1 MLVGAVLSSVASAQL
16 ISPVSSAELGQI
28 RCSATALAPLVRIE
42 GTSELVGDIAI
53 TCENRGPGRRF
64 EPSGFLVV
72 DLAVS
77 LSVGI
82 ANQSGFGL
90 GADVTDAVLV
100 VNEKTCLASTSERLF
115 SDCGASGSTVQ
126 DPMLGRRGSASPRM
140 LRWSGV
146 ALPIPGAAVG
156 SESARAVP
164 LEDCVGRYGVP
175 GGCHP
180 TTTSVRLTNIRV
192 NAAEAGVG
200 GDARSGAIPIEA
212 VVSMSSGGGSV
223 VLEAGTLPV
232 AHAAPG
238 ISAHARSVQ
247 AGRLCSEGEA
257 FGEVRIVEG
266 FASAFKA
273 AGGQSLEPGRPGWR
287 DDYYPTAAG
296 AAAHPSTTSV
306 RLTNIRVN
314 AAEAGVGGDAR
325 SGAIPIEAVVSMSS
339 GGGSVVLEAGTLP
352 VAHAAPGISAHARS
366 VQAGRL
372 CSEGEAFGEVRI
384 VEGFASAFKAAGGQ
398 SLEPGRPG
406 WRDDYYPTAA
416 GAAAHPSPT
425 RVRIGLSAIPEGVS
439 VAAPPAPACAS
450 EGGAARLR
458 LGLVE
463 GASTSG
469 LGGTVVSG
477 EPAPDVPLTV
487 SETAEAFAVYEVL
500 AADPSAQEEC
510 RIQFRLTASD
520 SDGHAI
526 RGGQVA
532 VDASLAPL
540 GPPASSGPLGARPRF
555 VAPERVPRPS
565 FPVDECGTTLFF
577 PFVTN
582 QTTFD
587 TAVVLVNTSADPLGT
602 RYQPG
607 SCSLT
612 FHGAGLEGEQSATFR
627 RTVEINAGEQVAFR
641 LSSGNAERGV
651 DPLPDFQGYLVAQ
664 CSFQYAHGFAFVTEQ
679 VGGASVL
686 AQGYLAEVVSQ
697 SAESARSDPAP

>member
-1 MLVGAVLSSVASAQL
+1 MLPRLASSGSPVPRSAPAARSRRTRIGGIFLGAALSSVASAQL
-16 ISPVSSAELGQI
+16 TSPVPSAELGQI

-42 GTSELVGDIAI
+42 GTGELVGDIAI
-53 TCENRGPGRRF
+53 RCENSGPGRRF

-77 LSVGI
+77 LSAGI

-100 VNEKTCLASTSERLF
+100 VNEKSCLASTSERLF

-126 DPMLGRRGSASPRM
+126 DPMLGRLSSASPGM
-140 LRWSGV
+140 LLWSGV
-146 ALPIPGAAVG
+146 ALPIPGAAIG

-164 LEDCVGRYGVP
+164 LEDCAGRYAVP

-223 VLEAGTLPV
+223 VLDAGTLPV

-238 ISAHARSVQ
+238 ISAHARPVQ

-257 FGEVRIVEG
+257 FGEVRIFEG

-273 AGGQSLEPGRPGWR
+273 AGGQSLEPGRPGWM

-296 AAAHPSTTSV
+296 AAA
-306 RLTNIRVN
+306 
-314 AAEAGVGGDAR
+314 
-325 SGAIPIEAVVSMSS
+325 
-339 GGGSVVLEAGTLP
+339 
-352 VAHAAPGISAHARS
+352 
-366 VQAGRL
+366 Q
-372 CSEGEAFGEVRI
+372 
-384 VEGFASAFKAAGGQ
+384 
-398 SLEPGRPG
+398 
-406 WRDDYYPTAA
+406 
-416 GAAAHPSPT
+416 PSPT
-425 RVRIGLSAIPEGVS
+425 RVRIGLFAIPEGVS
-439 VAAPPAPACAS
+439 VAAPAAPACAS
-450 EGGAARLR
+450 EGRPARLR

-463 GASTSG
+463 GASASG
-469 LGGTVVSG
+469 LGGAVVSG

-500 AADPSAQEEC
+500 AADPSALEEC
-510 RIQFRLTASD
+510 RIQFRLTPAASD
-520 SDGHAI
+520 GPAI
-526 RGGQVA
+526 RGGRVT

-540 GPPASSGPLGARPRF
+540 GPAAGSGPLGAVPRF

-565 FPVDECGTTLFF
+565 FPVGECGTTLFF

-612 FHGAGLEGEQSATFR
+612 FHGAGLDGEQSATFR
-627 RTVEINAGEQVAFR
+627 RTVEIDAGEQVAFR
-641 LSSGNAERGV
+641 LSSGNAARGV

>member
-1 MLVGAVLSSVASAQL
+1 MFVGAALSSVASAQL
-16 ISPVSSAELGQI
+16 RSPVPSAELGQI

-53 TCENRGPGRRF
+53 TCENRGQGRGF

-115 SDCGASGSTVQ
+115 SDCGTSGRTVQ
-126 DPMLGRRGSASPRM
+126 DPMLGRRRSASPGV
-140 LRWSGV
+140 LIWSGV
-146 ALPIPGAAVG
+146 ALPIPGAAIG
-156 SESARAVP
+156 SDSARAVP
-164 LEDCVGRYGVP
+164 LEDCLGRYGVP
-175 GGCHP
+175 GGC
-180 TTTSVRLTNIRV
+180 
-192 NAAEAGVG
+192 
-200 GDARSGAIPIEA
+200 
-212 VVSMSSGGGSV
+212 
-223 VLEAGTLPV
+223 
-232 AHAAPG
+232 
-238 ISAHARSVQ
+238 
-247 AGRLCSEGEA
+247 
-257 FGEVRIVEG
+257 
-266 FASAFKA
+266 
-273 AGGQSLEPGRPGWR
+273 
-287 DDYYPTAAG
+287 
-296 AAAHPSTTSV
+296 HPSTTSV

-325 SGAIPIEAVVSMSS
+325 AGTIPIEAAVSLSS
-339 GGGSVVLEAGTLP
+339 AGGSVVLEAGTLP
-352 VAHAAPGISAHARS
+352 VAHAAPGISALAGS

-372 CSEGEAFGEVRI
+372 CSQGEAFGEVRI
-384 VEGFASAFKAAGGQ
+384 FEGFAAAFKAAAGQ

-416 GAAAHPSPT
+416 GAAAQPSPT
-425 RVRIGLSAIPEGVS
+425 RVRIALSAIPEGVS
-439 VAAPPAPACAS
+439 IAAPAAPVCAS

-463 GASTSG
+463 GASRSG
-469 LGGTVVSG
+469 LGGAVVSDG
-477 EPAPDVPLTV
+477 SARDVPLTV
-487 SETAEAFAVYEVL
+487 SEAAEAVAVYQVL
-500 AADPSAQEEC
+500 SADPSVQEDC
-510 RIQFRLTASD
+510 RIQFRLTPSASD
-520 SDGHAI
+520 GPAI
-526 RGGQVA
+526 RGGRVM

-540 GPPASSGPLGARPRF
+540 GPTASGGPLGARPRF
-555 VAPERVPRPS
+555 VAPEREPRPS

-607 SCSLT
+607 SCSLD
-612 FHGAGLEGEQSATFR
+612 FYGAGSEGERSPTFR
-627 RTVEINAGEQVAFR
+627 RTVEIDAGEQVAFR

-664 CSFQYAHGFAFVTEQ
+664 CSFQFAHGFAFVTEQ

-686 AQGYLAEVVSQ
+686 AQGYLAEVVSRA
-697 SAESARSDPAP
+697 SGSARADPAP

>member
-1 MLVGAVLSSVASAQL
+1 MLPRFPSLGWLMPKSAPAPRFWRIPIGAILLGAALPSVASAQL
-16 ISPVSSAELGQI
+16 RSAVPSAELGQV

-53 TCENRGPGRRF
+53 TCKNSGPGRSF
-64 EPSGFLVV
+64 EPRGFLVV

-100 VNEKTCLASTSERLF
+100 VNEKSCLASTSERLF
-115 SDCGASGSTVQ
+115 SDCGDSGSTVQ
-126 DPMLGRRGSASPRM
+126 DPMLGRLSSASPGM
-140 LRWSGV
+140 LLWSGV
-146 ALPIPGAAVG
+146 ALPIPGAAIG
-156 SESARAVP
+156 SESVRAVP

-200 GDARSGAIPIEA
+200 GDARSAAIPIEA
-212 VVSMSSGGGSV
+212 VVSMSSAGGSV
-223 VLEAGTLPV
+223 ALEAGTLPV

-238 ISAHARSVQ
+238 ISALARPVQ

-257 FGEVRIVEG
+257 FGEVRVIEG

-296 AAAHPSTTSV
+296 AAA
-306 RLTNIRVN
+306 
-314 AAEAGVGGDAR
+314 
-325 SGAIPIEAVVSMSS
+325 
-339 GGGSVVLEAGTLP
+339 
-352 VAHAAPGISAHARS
+352 
-366 VQAGRL
+366 Q
-372 CSEGEAFGEVRI
+372 
-384 VEGFASAFKAAGGQ
+384 
-398 SLEPGRPG
+398 
-406 WRDDYYPTAA
+406 
-416 GAAAHPSPT
+416 PSPT
-425 RVRIGLSAIPEGVS
+425 RVRIGLSAIPAGVS
-439 VAAPPAPACAS
+439 VAAPAAPVCAS

-463 GASTSG
+463 GASASG
-469 LGGTVVSG
+469 LGGAVASD
-477 EPAPDVPLTV
+477 ESARDVPLTV
-487 SETAEAFAVYEVL
+487 SEAAEAFAVYQVL

-510 RIQFRLTASD
+510 RIQFRLTPSAP
-520 SDGHAI
+520 DGPAI
-526 RGGQVA
+526 RGGRVT

-540 GPPASSGPLGARPRF
+540 GPAASSEPLGLRPRF
-555 VAPERVPRPS
+555 VAAGRVPRPS
-565 FPVDECGTTLFF
+565 FPVGECGTTLFF

-607 SCSLT
+607 SCSLA
-612 FHGAGLEGEQSATFR
+612 FHGSGLEGERSATFR
-627 RTVEINAGEQVAFR
+627 RTVEIDAGEQVAFR
-641 LSSGNAERGV
+641 LSSGNAARGV
-651 DPLPDFQGYLVAQ
+651 DSLPDFQGYLVAQ

>member
-1 MLVGAVLSSVASAQL
+1 MLPRLPSLGWLMPKSASAPRFWRVPIGAILLGAALPSVASAQL
-16 ISPVSSAELGQI
+16 RSAVPSAELGQV

-53 TCENRGPGRRF
+53 TCKNSGPGRRF

-82 ANQSGFGL
+82 ANQSAFGL

-100 VNEKTCLASTSERLF
+100 INEKSCLASTSERLF

-126 DPMLGRRGSASPRM
+126 DPVLGRLSSASPGM
-140 LRWSGV
+140 LLWSGV
-146 ALPIPGAAVG
+146 ALPIPGAAIG
-156 SESARAVP
+156 SESVRAVP

-212 VVSMSSGGGSV
+212 VVSMSSAGGNV

-238 ISAHARSVQ
+238 ISALARPVQ

-257 FGEVRIVEG
+257 FGEVRVIEG

-273 AGGQSLEPGRPGWR
+273 AGRQSLEPGRPGWR

-296 AAAHPSTTSV
+296 A
-306 RLTNIRVN
+306 
-314 AAEAGVGGDAR
+314 
-325 SGAIPIEAVVSMSS
+325 
-339 GGGSVVLEAGTLP
+339 
-352 VAHAAPGISAHARS
+352 VA
-366 VQAGRL
+366 Q
-372 CSEGEAFGEVRI
+372 
-384 VEGFASAFKAAGGQ
+384 
-398 SLEPGRPG
+398 
-406 WRDDYYPTAA
+406 
-416 GAAAHPSPT
+416 PSPT
-425 RVRIGLSAIPEGVS
+425 RVRIGLSAIPAGVS
-439 VAAPPAPACAS
+439 VAAPAAPVCAS

-463 GASTSG
+463 GVSAGG
-469 LGGTVVSG
+469 LGGAVVSD
-477 EPAPDVPLTV
+477 EPARDVPLTV
-487 SETAEAFAVYEVL
+487 SEAAEAFAVYQVL
-500 AADPSAQEEC
+500 AADPSVQEEC
-510 RIQFRLTASD
+510 RIQFRLTPSAP
-520 SDGHAI
+520 DGPAI
-526 RGGQVA
+526 RRGQVT

-540 GPPASSGPLGARPRF
+540 GPAASSGPLGARPRF

-565 FPVDECGTTLFF
+565 FPVGGCGTTLFF

-607 SCSLT
+607 SCSLI
-612 FHGAGLEGEQSATFR
+612 FHGVGLEGEQSATFR
-627 RTVEINAGEQVAFR
+627 RTVEIDAGEQVAFR
-641 LSSGNAERGV
+641 LSSGNAARGV
-651 DPLPDFQGYLVAQ
+651 DALPDFQGYLVAQ

-679 VGGASVL
+679 LGGASVL

>member
-1 MLVGAVLSSVASAQL
+1 MFLGAAVASVASAQL
-16 ISPVSSAELGQI
+16 GSPVPSAELGQI

-53 TCENRGPGRRF
+53 TCENRGEGRGF

-82 ANQSGFGL
+82 ANRSGFGL

-100 VNEKTCLASTSERLF
+100 VNEKSCLASTSERSF
-115 SDCGASGSTVQ
+115 GDCGANGRTVQ
-126 DPMLGRRGSASPRM
+126 DPMLARLSSASPG
-140 LRWSGV
+140 LLLWSGV
-146 ALPIPGAAVG
+146 ALPIPGAAIG
-156 SESARAVP
+156 SEAARAVP
-164 LEDCVGRYGVP
+164 LEDCVGRYGVA

-192 NAAEAGVG
+192 NAAQAGVG
-200 GDARSGAIPIEA
+200 SDARSGAIPIEA
-212 VVSMSSGGGSV
+212 AVSMSSAGGSV

-238 ISAHARSVQ
+238 VSALARSVQ

-257 FGEVRIVEG
+257 FGEVRVLEG

-273 AGGQSLEPGRPGWR
+273 VAGHSLEPGRPGWR

-296 AAAHPSTTSV
+296 TAARPGPT
-306 RLTNIRVN
+306 RLRIGFSALPEGISI
-314 AAEAGVGGDAR
+314 AA
-325 SGAIPIEAVVSMSS
+325 
-339 GGGSVVLEAGTLP
+339 P
-352 VAHAAPGISAHARS
+352 VAP
-366 VQAGRL
+366 V
-372 CSEGEAFGEVRI
+372 
-384 VEGFASAFKAAGGQ
+384 
-398 SLEPGRPG
+398 
-406 WRDDYYPTAA
+406 
-416 GAAAHPSPT
+416 
-425 RVRIGLSAIPEGVS
+425 
-439 VAAPPAPACAS
+439 CAS
-450 EGGAARLR
+450 EGGAAGLR
-458 LGLVE
+458 LGLVQ
-463 GASTSG
+463 GASASG
-469 LGGTVVSG
+469 LGGTVVPDG
-477 EPAPDVPLTV
+477 MARDVPLTV
-487 SETAEAFAVYEVL
+487 SEAAEAFAVYQVL
-500 AADPSAQEEC
+500 ATDPSAQEEC
-510 RIQFRLTASD
+510 RIQFRLNQSAT
-520 SDGHAI
+520 DGPAI
-526 RGGQVA
+526 RGGRVT
-532 VDASLAPL
+532 VDASLAPI
-540 GPPASSGPLGARPRF
+540 GPAASGGPLGEGPRF

-565 FPVDECGTTLFF
+565 FPVGECGTTLFF

-607 SCSLT
+607 SCALT
-612 FHGAGLEGEQSATFR
+612 FHGVGLEGEQPPTFR
-627 RTVEINAGEQVAFR
+627 RMFEIDAGEQVAFR
-641 LSSGNAERGV
+641 LSSGNAARGV

-697 SAESARSDPAP
+697 SGESARSGTAP

>member
-1 MLVGAVLSSVASAQL
+1 MLPRLASSGSPVPGSVPAPRSRRMWIGAMFFGAVLSSVASAQP

-53 TCENRGPGRRF
+53 TCKNSGPGRGF

-115 SDCGASGSTVQ
+115 SDCGAGGRTVQ
-126 DPMLGRRGSASPRM
+126 DPMLGRVSSAAPG
-140 LRWSGV
+140 LLLWSGV
-146 ALPIPGAAVG
+146 ALPIPGAAIG
-156 SESARAVP
+156 SESARAAP
-164 LEDCVGRYGVP
+164 LEDCLGRYGVS

-192 NAAEAGVG
+192 NAADAGVG

-212 VVSMSSGGGSV
+212 VVSMSSAGGSV

-238 ISAHARSVQ
+238 ISALARSVQ
-247 AGRLCSEGEA
+247 AGRLCSDGEA
-257 FGEVRIVEG
+257 FGEVRITEG

-273 AGGQSLEPGRPGWR
+273 AAEQSLEPGRHGWR

-296 AAAHPSTTSV
+296 AAA
-306 RLTNIRVN
+306 
-314 AAEAGVGGDAR
+314 
-325 SGAIPIEAVVSMSS
+325 
-339 GGGSVVLEAGTLP
+339 
-352 VAHAAPGISAHARS
+352 
-366 VQAGRL
+366 Q
-372 CSEGEAFGEVRI
+372 
-384 VEGFASAFKAAGGQ
+384 
-398 SLEPGRPG
+398 
-406 WRDDYYPTAA
+406 
-416 GAAAHPSPT
+416 PSPT

-439 VAAPPAPACAS
+439 VAAPVAPACAS

-463 GASTSG
+463 GASASG
-469 LGGTVVSG
+469 LGGAVVSG
-477 EPAPDVPLTV
+477 EPARDVPLTV
-487 SETAEAFAVYEVL
+487 SEAAEAFAVYQVL

-510 RIQFRLTASD
+510 RIQFRLTPSASD
-520 SDGHAI
+520 GPAV
-526 RGGQVA
+526 RGGQVT

-540 GPPASSGPLGARPRF
+540 GPATSSGALGARPRF

-565 FPVDECGTTLFF
+565 FPVSECGTTLFF

-607 SCSLT
+607 SCSLA
-612 FHGAGLEGEQSATFR
+612 FHGVGLEGEQSATLH
-627 RTVEINAGEQVAFR
+627 RTVEIDAGEQVAFR
-641 LSSGNAERGV
+641 LSSGNAARGV
-651 DPLPDFQGYLVAQ
+651 DSLPDFQGYLVAQ

>member
-1 MLVGAVLSSVASAQL
+1 MLPRLASLGWLMPKSAPAARLWRMPIGAVLLGAALSSVASAQL
-16 ISPVSSAELGQI
+16 RSPVPSAELGQV

-53 TCENRGPGRRF
+53 TCKNSGPGRRF
-64 EPSGFLVV
+64 QPSGFLVV

-77 LSVGI
+77 LSAGI

-100 VNEKTCLASTSERLF
+100 VNEKTCQASTSERSF
-115 SDCGASGSTVQ
+115 SDCGASGTTVQ
-126 DPMLGRRGSASPRM
+126 DPMLGRLSSASPGT
-140 LRWSGV
+140 LLWSGV
-146 ALPIPGAAVG
+146 ALPVPGAAIG
-156 SESARAVP
+156 SESAQAVP
-164 LEDCVGRYGVP
+164 LEDCAGRYAVA

-180 TTTSVRLTNIRV
+180 TTTTVRLTNIRV

-238 ISAHARSVQ
+238 ISALARSVQ

-257 FGEVRIVEG
+257 FGEVRIFEG

-273 AGGQSLEPGRPGWR
+273 AGGQSVEPGRPGWR

-296 AAAHPSTTSV
+296 AAA
-306 RLTNIRVN
+306 
-314 AAEAGVGGDAR
+314 
-325 SGAIPIEAVVSMSS
+325 
-339 GGGSVVLEAGTLP
+339 
-352 VAHAAPGISAHARS
+352 
-366 VQAGRL
+366 Q
-372 CSEGEAFGEVRI
+372 
-384 VEGFASAFKAAGGQ
+384 
-398 SLEPGRPG
+398 
-406 WRDDYYPTAA
+406 
-416 GAAAHPSPT
+416 PSPT

-439 VAAPPAPACAS
+439 VAAPAAPACAS

-463 GASTSG
+463 GASASG
-469 LGGTVVSG
+469 LGGAVVSG
-477 EPAPDVPLTV
+477 EPAPEVPLTV

-510 RIQFRLTASD
+510 RIQFRLTPSASD
-520 SDGHAI
+520 GPAI
-526 RGGQVA
+526 RGGQVS

-540 GPPASSGPLGARPRF
+540 GPAASSGPHGARPRF
-555 VAPERVPRPS
+555 VAPERLPRPS

-587 TAVVLVNTSADPLGT
+587 TAVVLVNTSVDPLGT

-612 FHGAGLEGEQSATFR
+612 FHGVSLEGDQSATFR
-627 RTVEINAGEQVAFR
+627 RTVEIDAGEQVAFR
-641 LSSGNAERGV
+641 LSSGNAARGV
-651 DPLPDFQGYLVAQ
+651 DPLLDFQGYLVAQ

-697 SAESARSDPAP
+697 SADSARSGLAP

>member
-1 MLVGAVLSSVASAQL
+1 MLPRLASSGWPVPRSAPAPRSRRVLIGAMLVGAVLPSVASAQL

-64 EPSGFLVV
+64 EASGFLVV

-146 ALPIPGAAVG
+146 ALPIPGVAIG

-257 FGEVRIVEG
+257 FGEVRI
-266 FASAFKA
+266 F
-273 AGGQSLEPGRPGWR
+273 
-287 DDYYPTAAG
+287 
-296 AAAHPSTTSV
+296 
-306 RLTNIRVN
+306 
-314 AAEAGVGGDAR
+314 
-325 SGAIPIEAVVSMSS
+325 
-339 GGGSVVLEAGTLP
+339 
-352 VAHAAPGISAHARS
+352 
-366 VQAGRL
+366 
-372 CSEGEAFGEVRI
+372 
-384 VEGFASAFKAAGGQ
+384 EGFASAFKAAGGQ

-463 GASTSG
+463 GASASG

-510 RIQFRLTASD
+510 RIQFRLTPSD

-627 RTVEINAGEQVAFR
+627 RTVEIDAGEQVAFR

-686 AQGYLAEVVSQ
+686 AQGYLAEVVSR

>member
-1 MLVGAVLSSVASAQL
+1 MIPRLVALGWPIPWSAPAPRSRRIRIGAMFVGAALSSVASAQL
-16 ISPVSSAELGQI
+16 RSPVPSAELGQI
-28 RCSATALAPLVRIE
+28 RCSATAPAPLVRIE
-42 GTSELVGDIAI
+42 GTSELIGDIAI
-53 TCENRGPGRRF
+53 TCENRGQGRGF

-72 DLAVS
+72 DLALS
-77 LSVGI
+77 LSVGN

-115 SDCGASGSTVQ
+115 SDCGANGTVQ
-126 DPMLGRRGSASPRM
+126 DPMLARRSSASPG
-140 LRWSGV
+140 LLLWSGV
-146 ALPIPGAAVG
+146 ALPIPGAAIG

-164 LEDCVGRYGVP
+164 LDDCVGRYGVP

-200 GDARSGAIPIEA
+200 SDARSGAIPIEA
-212 VVSMSSGGGSV
+212 AVSMSSAGGSV

-232 AHAAPG
+232 AYAAPG
-238 ISAHARSVQ
+238 VSALARSVQ

-257 FGEVRIVEG
+257 FGEVRVIEG

-273 AGGQSLEPGRPGWR
+273 GAGLLTRPGGSGWT
-287 DDYYPTAAG
+287 DDYFPTAAG
-296 AAAHPSTTSV
+296 AAARPSQT
-306 RLTNIRVN
+306 RLRIGFSGLPEGISI
-314 AAEAGVGGDAR
+314 AA
-325 SGAIPIEAVVSMSS
+325 
-339 GGGSVVLEAGTLP
+339 P
-352 VAHAAPGISAHARS
+352 VAP
-366 VQAGRL
+366 V
-372 CSEGEAFGEVRI
+372 
-384 VEGFASAFKAAGGQ
+384 
-398 SLEPGRPG
+398 
-406 WRDDYYPTAA
+406 
-416 GAAAHPSPT
+416 
-425 RVRIGLSAIPEGVS
+425 
-439 VAAPPAPACAS
+439 CAS
-450 EGGAARLR
+450 EGAASGLR
-458 LGLVE
+458 LGLVQ
-463 GASTSG
+463 GASASG
-469 LGGTVVSG
+469 LGGTVVSDG
-477 EPAPDVPLTV
+477 LARDVPLTM
-487 SETAEAFAVYEVL
+487 SEAAEAYAVYQVL

-510 RIQFRLTASD
+510 RIQFRVNPSAT
-520 SDGHAI
+520 DGPAI
-526 RGGQVA
+526 RGGRVT

-540 GPPASSGPLGARPRF
+540 GPTASTGPLGEGPRF

-565 FPVDECGTTLFF
+565 FPVGECGTTLFF

-607 SCSLT
+607 SCALT
-612 FHGAGLEGEQSATFR
+612 FHGAGLEAEQPPTFR
-627 RTVEINAGEQVAFR
+627 RMFEIDAGEQVAFR
-641 LSSGNAERGV
+641 LSSGNAARGV

-697 SAESARSDPAP
+697 SGESARSDTAP

>member
-1 MLVGAVLSSVASAQL
+1 MLPRLPSLGWLMPKSAPAPRFWRMPIGAVLLGAVLPSVAPAQL
-16 ISPVSSAELGQI
+16 RSAVPSAELGQV
-28 RCSATALAPLVRIE
+28 RCSATAAAPLVRIE

-53 TCENRGPGRRF
+53 TCKNSGPGRSF
-64 EPSGFLVV
+64 EPRGFLVV

-100 VNEKTCLASTSERLF
+100 VNEKSCLASTSDRLF

-126 DPMLGRRGSASPRM
+126 DPMLGRLSSASPGM
-140 LRWSGV
+140 LLWSGV
-146 ALPIPGAAVG
+146 ALPIPGAAIG
-156 SESARAVP
+156 SESVRAVP

-180 TTTSVRLTNIRV
+180 ATTSVRLTNIRV

-200 GDARSGAIPIEA
+200 GDARSAAIPIEA
-212 VVSMSSGGGSV
+212 VVSMSSAGGSV
-223 VLEAGTLPV
+223 ALEAGTLPV

-238 ISAHARSVQ
+238 ISALARPVQ

-257 FGEVRIVEG
+257 FGEVRVIEG

-296 AAAHPSTTSV
+296 AAA
-306 RLTNIRVN
+306 
-314 AAEAGVGGDAR
+314 
-325 SGAIPIEAVVSMSS
+325 
-339 GGGSVVLEAGTLP
+339 
-352 VAHAAPGISAHARS
+352 
-366 VQAGRL
+366 Q
-372 CSEGEAFGEVRI
+372 
-384 VEGFASAFKAAGGQ
+384 
-398 SLEPGRPG
+398 
-406 WRDDYYPTAA
+406 
-416 GAAAHPSPT
+416 PSPT
-425 RVRIGLSAIPEGVS
+425 RVRIGLSAIPAGVS
-439 VAAPPAPACAS
+439 VAAPAAPVCTA
-450 EGGAARLR
+450 EGGGARLR

-463 GASTSG
+463 GASASG
-469 LGGTVVSG
+469 LGGAVASD
-477 EPAPDVPLTV
+477 ESARDVPLTV
-487 SETAEAFAVYEVL
+487 SEAAEAFAVYQVL

-510 RIQFRLTASD
+510 RIQFRLTPSAP
-520 SDGHAI
+520 DGPAI
-526 RGGQVA
+526 RGGQVT

-540 GPPASSGPLGARPRF
+540 GPAASSEPLGARPRF
-555 VAPERVPRPS
+555 VAASRVPRPS
-565 FPVDECGTTLFF
+565 FPVGECGTTLFF

-607 SCSLT
+607 SCSLA
-612 FHGAGLEGEQSATFR
+612 FHGSGLEGERSATFR
-627 RTVEINAGEQVAFR
+627 RTVEIDAGEQVAFR
-641 LSSGNAERGV
+641 LSSGNAARGV
-651 DPLPDFQGYLVAQ
+651 DSLPDFQGYLVAQ

>member
-1 MLVGAVLSSVASAQL
+1 MLPRLPSLGWLMPKSAPVPRFWRMPIGAVLLGAALLSVASAQL
-16 ISPVSSAELGQI
+16 RAAVPSAELGQV

-53 TCENRGPGRRF
+53 TCKNSGPGRSF
-64 EPSGFLVV
+64 EPRGFLVV

-100 VNEKTCLASTSERLF
+100 VNEKSCLASTSERLF

-126 DPMLGRRGSASPRM
+126 DPMLGRLSSASPGM
-140 LRWSGV
+140 LLWSGV
-146 ALPIPGAAVG
+146 ALPIPGAAIG
-156 SESARAVP
+156 SESVRAVP

-200 GDARSGAIPIEA
+200 GDARSAAIPIEA
-212 VVSMSSGGGSV
+212 VVSMSSAGGSV
-223 VLEAGTLPV
+223 ALEAGTLPV

-238 ISAHARSVQ
+238 ISALARPVQ

-257 FGEVRIVEG
+257 FGEVRVIEG

-296 AAAHPSTTSV
+296 AAA
-306 RLTNIRVN
+306 
-314 AAEAGVGGDAR
+314 
-325 SGAIPIEAVVSMSS
+325 
-339 GGGSVVLEAGTLP
+339 
-352 VAHAAPGISAHARS
+352 
-366 VQAGRL
+366 Q
-372 CSEGEAFGEVRI
+372 
-384 VEGFASAFKAAGGQ
+384 
-398 SLEPGRPG
+398 
-406 WRDDYYPTAA
+406 
-416 GAAAHPSPT
+416 PSPT
-425 RVRIGLSAIPEGVS
+425 RVRIGLSAIPAGVS
-439 VAAPPAPACAS
+439 VAAPAAPVCAA
-450 EGGAARLR
+450 EGGGARLR

-463 GASTSG
+463 GASASG
-469 LGGTVVSG
+469 LGGAVASD
-477 EPAPDVPLTV
+477 ESARDVPLTV
-487 SETAEAFAVYEVL
+487 SEAAEAFAVYQVL

-510 RIQFRLTASD
+510 RIEFRLTPSAP
-520 SDGHAI
+520 DGPAI
-526 RGGQVA
+526 RGGQVT

-540 GPPASSGPLGARPRF
+540 GPAASSEPLGARPRF
-555 VAPERVPRPS
+555 VAASRVPRPS
-565 FPVDECGTTLFF
+565 FRVGECGTTLFF

-607 SCSLT
+607 SCSLA
-612 FHGAGLEGEQSATFR
+612 FHGSGLEGERSATFR
-627 RTVEINAGEQVAFR
+627 RTVEIDAGEQVAFR
-641 LSSGNAERGV
+641 LSSGNAARGV
-651 DPLPDFQGYLVAQ
+651 DSLPDFQGYLVAQ

>member
-1 MLVGAVLSSVASAQL
+1 MLPRLVSLDRPIPRSAPAPRSRRMRIGAILLGAALASVASAQQG
-16 ISPVSSAELGQI
+16 SPVPSAELGQI
-28 RCSATALAPLVRIE
+28 HCSATALAPLVRIE

-53 TCENRGPGRRF
+53 TCENRGQGRGF
-64 EPSGFLVV
+64 EPRGFLVV

-100 VNEKTCLASTSERLF
+100 VNEKACLASTSERLF
-115 SDCGASGSTVQ
+115 SDCGANGTVQ
-126 DPMLGRRGSASPRM
+126 DPMLARRSSASPG
-140 LRWSGV
+140 LLLWSGI
-146 ALPIPGAAVG
+146 ALPIPGAAIG

-164 LEDCVGRYGVP
+164 LDDCGGRYGVP

-212 VVSMSSGGGSV
+212 AVSMSSAGGSV

-238 ISAHARSVQ
+238 VSALARSVQ
-247 AGRLCSEGEA
+247 EGRLCSEGEA
-257 FGEVRIVEG
+257 FGEVRIFEG

-273 AGGQSLEPGRPGWR
+273 VAGLSTRPGRPGWT

-296 AAAHPSTTSV
+296 EAAQPSPT
-306 RLTNIRVN
+306 RLKIGFSALPEGISI
-314 AAEAGVGGDAR
+314 AA
-325 SGAIPIEAVVSMSS
+325 
-339 GGGSVVLEAGTLP
+339 P
-352 VAHAAPGISAHARS
+352 VAPVCA
-366 VQAGRL
+366 
-372 CSEGEAFGEVRI
+372 SEGEA
-384 VEGFASAFKAAGGQ
+384 AG
-398 SLEPGRPG
+398 
-406 WRDDYYPTAA
+406 
-416 GAAAHPSPT
+416 
-425 RVRIGLSAIPEGVS
+425 
-439 VAAPPAPACAS
+439 
-450 EGGAARLR
+450 LR
-458 LGLVE
+458 LGLVQ
-463 GASTSG
+463 GASASG
-469 LGGTVVSG
+469 VGGTVVSDG
-477 EPAPDVPLTV
+477 LARDVPLTV
-487 SETAEAFAVYEVL
+487 SEAAEAYAVYQVL

-510 RIQFRLTASD
+510 RIQFRLNPSD
-520 SDGHAI
+520 SDGPAI
-526 RGGQVA
+526 RGGRVI

-540 GPPASSGPLGARPRF
+540 GPAASSGPLGAGPRF

-565 FPVDECGTTLFF
+565 FQVGECGTTLFF

-612 FHGAGLEGEQSATFR
+612 FHGAGLEGEQSPTVR
-627 RTVEINAGEQVAFR
+627 RTVEIDAGEQVAFR
-641 LSSGNAERGV
+641 LSSGNASRGV

-697 SAESARSDPAP
+697 SGESARTDPAP

>member
-1 MLVGAVLSSVASAQL
+1 MLPRLASSGWPVPRSAPAPRSRRVLIGAVLVCAVLSSVASAQL
-16 ISPVSSAELGQI
+16 ISPVPSAELGQI

-100 VNEKTCLASTSERLF
+100 VNEKSCLASTSERLF

-146 ALPIPGAAVG
+146 ALPIPGAAIG

-180 TTTSVRLTNIRV
+180 TTTGVRLTNIRV

-223 VLEAGTLPV
+223 VLEAGTLQV

-257 FGEVRIVEG
+257 FGEVRIFEG

-273 AGGQSLEPGRPGWR
+273 AAGQSLEPGRPGWR

-296 AAAHPSTTSV
+296 AAAQ
-306 RLTNIRVN
+306 
-314 AAEAGVGGDAR
+314 
-325 SGAIPIEAVVSMSS
+325 
-339 GGGSVVLEAGTLP
+339 
-352 VAHAAPGISAHARS
+352 PG
-366 VQAGRL
+366 
-372 CSEGEAFGEVRI
+372 
-384 VEGFASAFKAAGGQ
+384 
-398 SLEPGRPG
+398 
-406 WRDDYYPTAA
+406 
-416 GAAAHPSPT
+416 PT

-439 VAAPPAPACAS
+439 VAAPPAPACVS

-463 GASTSG
+463 GASASG

-477 EPAPDVPLTV
+477 DPAPDVPLTV

-510 RIQFRLTASD
+510 RIQFRLTPSD
-520 SDGHAI
+520 SDGHAV

-612 FHGAGLEGEQSATFR
+612 FRGAGLEGEQSATFR
-627 RTVEINAGEQVAFR
+627 RTVEIDAGEQVAFR
-641 LSSGNAERGV
+641 LSSGNVARGV
-651 DPLPDFQGYLVAQ
+651 DSLPNFQGYLVAQ

-697 SAESARSDPAP
+697 SAESARSHPAP

>member
-1 MLVGAVLSSVASAQL
+1 MRIVAIFLGAALSGVASAQL
-16 ISPVSSAELGQI
+16 RSPVPSAELGQI

-53 TCENRGPGRRF
+53 TCENRGQGGGF

-100 VNEKTCLASTSERLF
+100 VNEKTCLASTSQRLF
-115 SDCGASGSTVQ
+115 SDCGASGRTVQ
-126 DPMLGRRGSASPRM
+126 DPMLARRSSASPGV
-140 LRWSGV
+140 LLWSGV
-146 ALPIPGAAVG
+146 ALPIPGAAIG

-164 LEDCVGRYGVP
+164 LDDCVGRYGVP

-192 NAAEAGVG
+192 NAAQAGVG

-212 VVSMSSGGGSV
+212 AVSMSSTGGSV

-238 ISAHARSVQ
+238 VSAVARSVQ
-247 AGRLCSEGEA
+247 GGRLCSEGEA
-257 FGEVRIVEG
+257 FGEVRVFEG

-273 AGGQSLEPGRPGWR
+273 AAGSSLEPGRPGWR

-296 AAAHPSTTSV
+296 
-306 RLTNIRVN
+306 
-314 AAEAGVGGDAR
+314 
-325 SGAIPIEAVVSMSS
+325 
-339 GGGSVVLEAGTLP
+339 
-352 VAHAAPGISAHARS
+352 
-366 VQAGRL
+366 
-372 CSEGEAFGEVRI
+372 
-384 VEGFASAFKAAGGQ
+384 
-398 SLEPGRPG
+398 
-406 WRDDYYPTAA
+406 TAA
-416 GAAAHPSPT
+416 QASPT
-425 RVRIGLSAIPEGVS
+425 RLRIGFSSLPDGISI
-439 VAAPPAPACAS
+439 AAPVAPACAS
-450 EGGAARLR
+450 EGEAASLR
-458 LGLVE
+458 LGLVQ
-463 GASTSG
+463 GASASG
-469 LGGTVVSG
+469 LGGTVVSDG
-477 EPAPDVPLTV
+477 LARDVPVTV
-487 SETAEAFAVYEVL
+487 SEAAEAFAVYQVL
-500 AADPSAQEEC
+500 AADPSVQEEC
-510 RIQFRLTASD
+510 RIRFRLTPSAP
-520 SDGHAI
+520 DGPAI
-526 RGGQVA
+526 RGGA
-532 VDASLAPL
+532 VTVNASLAPL
-540 GPPASSGPLGARPRF
+540 GPVASSEPLGAGPRF
-555 VAPERVPRPS
+555 VDPERVPRPS
-565 FPVDECGTTLFF
+565 FQVGECGTTLFF

-607 SCSLT
+607 SCSLI
-612 FHGAGLEGEQSATFR
+612 FHGAGLEGEQPPTFR
-627 RTVEINAGEQVAFR
+627 RMFEIDAGEQVAFR
-641 LSSGNAERGV
+641 LSSGNAARGV

-686 AQGYLAEVVSQ
+686 AQGYLAEVVSR
-697 SAESARSDPAP
+697 SAESARSGPAP

>member
-1 MLVGAVLSSVASAQL
+1 MLPRLASSGWPVPRSAPAPRARRALIGAMFVGAVLPSVASAQL

-146 ALPIPGAAVG
+146 ALPIPGAAIG

-257 FGEVRIVEG
+257 FGEVRIFEG

-296 AAAHPSTTSV
+296 T
-306 RLTNIRVN
+306 
-314 AAEAGVGGDAR
+314 
-325 SGAIPIEAVVSMSS
+325 
-339 GGGSVVLEAGTLP
+339 
-352 VAHAAPGISAHARS
+352 
-366 VQAGRL
+366 
-372 CSEGEAFGEVRI
+372 
-384 VEGFASAFKAAGGQ
+384 
-398 SLEPGRPG
+398 
-406 WRDDYYPTAA
+406 
-416 GAAAHPSPT
+416 AAHPSPT

-463 GASTSG
+463 GASASG

-510 RIQFRLTASD
+510 RIQFRLTPSD
-520 SDGHAI
+520 SEGHAI

-565 FPVDECGTTLFF
+565 FPIDECGTTLFF

-607 SCSLT
+607 NCSLT

-627 RTVEINAGEQVAFR
+627 RTVEIDAGEQVAFR
-641 LSSGNAERGV
+641 LSSGNATRGV

-697 SAESARSDPAP
+697 SAESARADPAP

>member
-1 MLVGAVLSSVASAQL
+1 MFFGAALSSAASAQL
-16 ISPVSSAELGQI
+16 STPVPSAELGQVH
-28 RCSATALAPLVRIE
+28 CSATAVAPLVRIE

-53 TCENRGPGRRF
+53 TCENRGEGRGF

-100 VNEKTCLASTSERLF
+100 VNEKTCLASTSERVF
-115 SDCGASGSTVQ
+115 SDCDPNGTVQ
-126 DPMLGRRGSASPRM
+126 DPMLARRSSASPGR
-140 LRWSGV
+140 LLWTGV
-146 ALPIPGAAVG
+146 ALPIPGAAIG

-164 LEDCVGRYGVP
+164 LDDCGGRYGVP

-200 GDARSGAIPIEA
+200 SDARSGAIPIEA
-212 VVSMSSGGGSV
+212 IVSMSSAGGSV

-238 ISAHARSVQ
+238 VSALARSVQ

-257 FGEVRIVEG
+257 FGEVRVFEG
-266 FASAFKA
+266 FASAFKTV
-273 AGGQSLEPGRPGWR
+273 AGRSLEPGRPGWR

-296 AAAHPSTTSV
+296 AAAQPSPT
-306 RLTNIRVN
+306 RLRIGFSALPEGISI
-314 AAEAGVGGDAR
+314 AA
-325 SGAIPIEAVVSMSS
+325 
-339 GGGSVVLEAGTLP
+339 P
-352 VAHAAPGISAHARS
+352 VAPVCA
-366 VQAGRL
+366 
-372 CSEGEAFGEVRI
+372 SEGEA
-384 VEGFASAFKAAGGQ
+384 AG
-398 SLEPGRPG
+398 
-406 WRDDYYPTAA
+406 
-416 GAAAHPSPT
+416 
-425 RVRIGLSAIPEGVS
+425 
-439 VAAPPAPACAS
+439 
-450 EGGAARLR
+450 LR
-458 LGLVE
+458 LGLVQ
-463 GASTSG
+463 GAAASG
-469 LGGTVVSG
+469 LGGTVVSDG
-477 EPAPDVPLTV
+477 LARDLPLTV
-487 SETAEAFAVYEVL
+487 SETAEAFAVYQVL
-500 AADPSAQEEC
+500 AADPSSQEDC
-510 RIQFRLTASD
+510 RIQFRLNPSASD
-520 SDGHAI
+520 GPAI
-526 RGGQVA
+526 RGGRVT

-540 GPPASSGPLGARPRF
+540 GPAASSGTLDAGPRF

-565 FPVDECGTTLFF
+565 FQVRECGTTLFF

-612 FHGAGLEGEQSATFR
+612 FHGVGLEGDQSPTVR
-627 RTVEINAGEQVAFR
+627 RSVEIDAGEQVSFR
-641 LSSGNAERGV
+641 LSSGNAARGV
-651 DPLPDFQGYLVAQ
+651 DPLEDFQGYLVAQ

-686 AQGYLAEVVSQ
+686 AQGYLAEVVSR
-697 SAESARSDPAP
+697 SGESARSDPAP

>member
-1 MLVGAVLSSVASAQL
+1 MFLGAALASVASAQL
-16 ISPVSSAELGQI
+16 GSPVPSAELGQI
-28 RCSATALAPLVRIE
+28 HCSATALAPLVRIE

-53 TCENRGPGRRF
+53 TCENRGQGRGF
-64 EPSGFLVV
+64 VPSGSLVV

-115 SDCGASGSTVQ
+115 SDCGANGTVQ
-126 DPMLGRRGSASPRM
+126 DPMLARRSSASPG
-140 LRWSGV
+140 LLLWSGV
-146 ALPIPGAAVG
+146 ALPIPGAAIG

-164 LEDCVGRYGVP
+164 LDNCVGRYGVP

-200 GDARSGAIPIEA
+200 SDARSGAIPIEA
-212 VVSMSSGGGSV
+212 AVSMSSAGGSV

-238 ISAHARSVQ
+238 VSALARSVQ

-257 FGEVRIVEG
+257 FGEVRIFEG

-273 AGGQSLEPGRPGWR
+273 VAGPSTRPGRPGWT

-296 AAAHPSTTSV
+296 AAA
-306 RLTNIRVN
+306 
-314 AAEAGVGGDAR
+314 
-325 SGAIPIEAVVSMSS
+325 
-339 GGGSVVLEAGTLP
+339 
-352 VAHAAPGISAHARS
+352 
-366 VQAGRL
+366 Q
-372 CSEGEAFGEVRI
+372 
-384 VEGFASAFKAAGGQ
+384 
-398 SLEPGRPG
+398 
-406 WRDDYYPTAA
+406 
-416 GAAAHPSPT
+416 PSPT
-425 RVRIGLSAIPEGVS
+425 RLRIGFSGLPEGIS
-439 VAAPPAPACAS
+439 IAAPVAPVCAS
-450 EGGAARLR
+450 EDEAAGLR
-458 LGLVE
+458 LGLVQ
-463 GASTSG
+463 GASAIG
-469 LGGTVVSG
+469 LGGTVASDG
-477 EPAPDVPLTV
+477 LARDVPLTV
-487 SETAEAFAVYEVL
+487 SEAAEAFAVYQVL
-500 AADPSAQEEC
+500 AADPSAQEGC
-510 RIQFRLTASD
+510 RIQFRLNPSD
-520 SDGHAI
+520 SDGPAI
-526 RGGQVA
+526 RGGRVT

-540 GPPASSGPLGARPRF
+540 GPAASSGPLRAGPRF
-555 VAPERVPRPS
+555 VAPGRVPRPS
-565 FPVDECGTTLFF
+565 FLVGECGTTLFF

-612 FHGAGLEGEQSATFR
+612 FHGAGLEGEQSPTVR
-627 RTVEINAGEQVAFR
+627 RTVEIDAGEQVAFR
-641 LSSGNAERGV
+641 LSSGNAARGV

-697 SAESARSDPAP
+697 SGESARSGPAP